1 MIGDGL
7 NDVLSLKEAAV
18 GVSINAKSELNLMAS
33 DVIVLNEDLWRI
45 VFLFNLMDLANRIVY
60 INLCWAFAYNIIVAR
75 KQSYYF
81 YDNIYIYIAIS
92 AGAFYS
98 LGVTINPTISSA
110 AMSISSIVVVLIS
123 NTMRLFNLD
132 PSERL

>member
-1 MIGDGL
+1 MI
-7 NDVLSLKEAAV
+7 
-18 GVSINAKSELNLMAS
+18 
-33 DVIVLNEDLWRI
+33 
-45 VFLFNLMDLANRIVY
+45 
-60 INLCWAFAYNIIVAR
+60 
-75 KQSYYF
+75 
-81 YDNIYIYIAIS
+81 IYIYIAIS

>member
-1 MIGDGL
+1 MMIGDGL

-75 KQSYYF
+75 KQSYHF
-81 YDNIYIYIAIS
+81 YDNIYIYSYIS
-92 AGAFYS
+92 WCILFIRCYNKPNN
-98 LGVTINPTISSA
+98 IISCHVYQLNRCCTYFKYHEIIQSR
-110 AMSISSIVVVLIS
+110 SI
-123 NTMRLFNLD
+123 
-132 PSERL
+132 